1 MARAE
6 RKYTVDTNLW
16 IAAVREP
23 AANAALR
30 LFHTAFAPFE
40 YLTAIVAQ
48 ELRAGAQGPAA
59 VQALTF
65 GVLEPF
71 ERRGRV
77 LTPSYAAWLTAGEVL
92 ARLAVKE
99 RLDLKKVPRS
109 FLNDILLAA
118 TCREAGVVLV
128 TANERDFARIRRVLV
143 FEYVGPWP
151 TPRR

>member
-1 MARAE
+1 MARAD

-16 IAAVREP
+16 IAAFRD
-23 AANAALR
+23 AKANAALR

-40 YLTAIVAQ
+40 YLTAVVAQ
-48 ELRAGAQGPAA
+48 ELRAGAQTTTAA
-59 VQALTF
+59 QALET

-99 RLDLKKVPRS
+99 RIALARVPRS
-109 FLNDILLAA
+109 FLNDVLLAA

-128 TANERDFARIRRVLV
+128 TANARDFARIRRVLT
-143 FEYVGPWP
+143 FEYVDPWP
-151 TPRR
+151 SPRR

>member
-16 IAAVREP
+16 VAAFRDP

-40 YLTAIVAQ
+40 YLTAVVAQ
-48 ELRAGAQGPAA
+48 ELRAGAQAPAA
-59 VQALTF
+59 VQALTA

-71 ERRGRV
+71 GRRGRV

-92 ARLAVKE
+92 ARLAAKE
-99 RLDLKKVPRS
+99 RLELARVPKS
-109 FLNDILLAA
+109 FLNDVLLAA

-128 TANERDFARIRRVLV
+128 TANERDFARIRGVLA
-143 FEYVGPWP
+143 FDYVGPWP
-151 TPRR
+151 APRR